1 MLPKLITYTRGF
13 IPLSHIYFII
23 KAMNEMASELNE
35 TKAKI
40 IAYAHHGKKTWWSWS
55 EQEMNTLGKLIWKKT
70 ATKKTAEEHF
80 QKIRSFAEKSIETA
94 EKLRKKN
101 LAILSNE
108 QLPKAY
114 QEFYESCKE
123 AHALLNF
130 DIDAIDILPVEFLKQ
145 AVRKE
150 LSPLKENEFLD
161 IYTKL
166 TTPIHTSYVS
176 TEEKAFLE
184 LLERMKS
191 KNVPLS
197 TLRTSPFYKDF
208 QKIISAF
215 WWTCLGW
222 ENRFLKKE
230 EDYISDL
237 KGYEQKVKDQ
247 RISSEE

>member
-114 QEFYESCKE
+114 QEFYERWDNTVYNWYYLSNILKE
-123 AHALLNF
+123 AIPTFYGFSFGVGYVLEKF
-130 DIDAIDILPVEFLKQ
+130 DIDFGYEF
-145 AVRKE
+145 AVRSYE
-150 LSPLKENEFLD
+150 
-161 IYTKL
+161 
-166 TTPIHTSYVS
+166 TTANDRYD
-176 TEEKAFLE
+176 EDL
-184 LLERMKS
+184 
-191 KNVPLS
+191 
-197 TLRTSPFYKDF
+197 
-208 QKIISAF
+208 Q
-215 WWTCLGW
+215 
-222 ENRFLKKE
+222 RFA
-230 EDYISDL
+230 
-237 KGYEQKVKDQ
+237 VTT
-247 RISSEE
+247 RVRW